1 MPRNTKVSKNIQ
13 LRSEN
18 LHKSSTRLKLKQ
30 ATSKQSASDENMS
43 PNIIHS
49 SVSSDQSKD
58 QRSKN
63 QPQILDTKTPKIP
76 FQAVNFLTDP
86 VNKLED
92 QIYLFLSTIPQVKPS
107 RLADLDLESIPD
119 MPPLKLKLVNLNPM
133 VVTQDSELYWT
144 LYDMEYDM
152 QKNEILKNA
161 NIGDEIL
168 FTDYDFYFNSWNW
181 DKEEGQDISH
191 INSKERGL
199 RIEID
204 PFEFQ

>member
-1 MPRNTKVSKNIQ
+1 
-13 LRSEN
+13 
-18 LHKSSTRLKLKQ
+18 
-30 ATSKQSASDENMS
+30 
-43 PNIIHS
+43 
-49 SVSSDQSKD
+49 
-58 QRSKN
+58 
-63 QPQILDTKTPKIP
+63 
-76 FQAVNFLTDP
+76 
-86 VNKLED
+86 
-92 QIYLFLSTIPQVKPS
+92 
-107 RLADLDLESIPD
+107 
-119 MPPLKLKLVNLNPM
+119 M